1 MFDLVLPLYQVYQIH
16 LSRGRSLYQVFQI
29 HLDQG
34 DSLLQVYQVFQLF
47 QVYQVC
53 QMLLV
58 PVEVGL
64 GVRLF
69 AYRGVASRAVLE

>member
-1 MFDLVLPLYQVYQIH
+1 
-16 LSRGRSLYQVFQI
+16 
-29 HLDQG
+29 LDQG